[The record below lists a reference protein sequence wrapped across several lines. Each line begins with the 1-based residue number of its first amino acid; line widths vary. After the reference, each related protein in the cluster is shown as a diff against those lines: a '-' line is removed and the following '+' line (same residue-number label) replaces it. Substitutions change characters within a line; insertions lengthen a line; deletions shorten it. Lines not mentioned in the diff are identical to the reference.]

1 MNSVTPTVRYP
12 APVLLAAV
20 SLLFVLGDAAAVE
33 PAAAKHRSAAVKAE
47 APAAAAA
54 AESAA
59 QRRTYAPGAAVSAAD
74 ALVQPPAPDWS
85 STPRRPP
92 QGRRR

>member
-33 PAAAKHRSAAVKAE
+33 PAAAKHRSAAGKAE
-47 APAAAAA
+47 APTTATT
-54 AESAA
+54 ESAA
-59 QRRTYAPGAAVSAAD
+59 QRRTNAPSAAVSAAD
-74 ALVQPPAPDWS
+74 APVQPPALDWS
-85 STPRRPP
+85 STPRRSP